1 MIPLY
6 GHKSYAHMLKHQVN
20 ICLHHTS
27 QDKYTVACT
36 FNSVSSQDTFI
47 SARNQDWRKIW
58 RWRSQTN
65 DCDAERWLTWTLF
78 FAYWMKLKWQMNQ
91 STKKPRGT
99 ITRFNVERTYQ
110 MMIEMTKKKKN
121 ALCKQEKNNQ
131 NFCFKNILNWNEE
144 RNELWRCFIEILEET
159 SSKSKLCLIAQ
170 MDDNLYCFESKD
182 ILWYDERKL
191 GEFEM
196 KWY

>member
-1 MIPLY
+1 MYKYKVCIIDQELWFVAFAMIPLY

-110 MMIEMTKKKKN
+110 MMIEMTKKKN
-121 ALCKQEKNNQ
+121 ALCKQEKNSQ
-131 NFCFKNILNWNEE
+131 NFCSKKYFELKWRKKWAVKMLYWNTRRNI
-144 RNELWRCFIEILEET
+144 
-159 SSKSKLCLIAQ
+159 K
-170 MDDNLYCFESKD
+170 
-182 ILWYDERKL
+182 
-191 GEFEM
+191 
-196 KWY
+196 